1 MFVVVVVV
9 VVVAAV
15 VLSLSWSLREWR
27 VGWAPCEGV
36 LGDEAWC

>member
-1 MFVVVVVV
+1 MTVLFVVVVVV
-9 VVVAAV
+9 AV
-15 VLSLSWSLREWR
+15 VRSLSWSLREWR